1 MAFNNAQLHPAAVF
15 NNKGFRNAATY
26 SRYLRRFRD
35 RPIYPSF
42 SIQPSRFSKYDM
54 DIPSLLDGLGWSSLV
69 NNMRFSHCPDAVRLF
84 FVNLKC
90 GPGCDPS
97 FFTTYVFNY
106 EITVT
111 PTLLAALLNCPHSG
125 LQAGTYSEF
134 AAHGFDL
141 LGSLS
146 QHTRDIRQLFPSPLA
161 ASRLPDDLKFGLEY
175 FDGPLP
181 FGHKIT
187 KLLYL
192 LSIDMC
198 DKVTTCNVLDDLRP
212 QHVLAKLDALVG
224 PRKPV
229 TGSGGVMISPETY
242 QSESLAGALVDA
254 VVSVIKRETS
264 GSRKQTATRKL
275 LRQQDLMWPK
285 FVYESGA
292 VNDPMSSNSEPDEE
306 DDISEYESPPKY
318 QF

>member
-125 LQAGTYSEF
+125 LQAGTY
-134 AAHGFDL
+134 
-141 LGSLS
+141 
-146 QHTRDIRQLFPSPLA
+146 
-161 ASRLPDDLKFGLEY
+161 
-175 FDGPLP
+175 
-181 FGHKIT
+181 
-187 KLLYL
+187 
-192 LSIDMC
+192 
-198 DKVTTCNVLDDLRP
+198 NDLRP